1 MKDTK
6 KEKPLTRA
14 AFMRLL
20 NRASQPVASKPES
33 APSEKKTS
41 E

>member
-1 MKDTK
+1 MKDAK

-20 NRASQPVASKPES
+20 NRASQPVGKPES